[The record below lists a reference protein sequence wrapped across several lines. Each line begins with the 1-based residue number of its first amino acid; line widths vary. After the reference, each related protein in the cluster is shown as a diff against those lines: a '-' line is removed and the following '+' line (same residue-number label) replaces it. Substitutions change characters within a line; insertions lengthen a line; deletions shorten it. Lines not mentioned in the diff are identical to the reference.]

1 MERLTLVFI
10 KVFDQNNMSETER
23 SHVFPSSALEKCS
36 TCPWKDSQV
45 SATFLLTNSYP
56 IIIPHFLSQQSSD
69 SCCFF
74 SSPLDN
80 AIFISLMLAI

>member
-23 SHVFPSSALEKCS
+23 SHVVPSSALEKCS

-56 IIIPHFLSQQSSD
+56 IIIPHFCPNKALTLAA
-69 SCCFF
+69 FF
-74 SSPLDN
+74 L
-80 AIFISLMLAI
+80 LL